1 MRKREKEYC
10 KIIGRALR
18 SLRKTKTKKSL
29 NLFANEN
36 DISSSTLSHIEL
48 GQNQP
53 GIINLKKI
61 ATCLEISL
69 PELINILEKDLPKD
83 FRIFEDDH
91 Y

>member
-1 MRKREKEYC
+1 MEQREQEYC
-10 KIIGRALR
+10 KIIGQALR
-18 SLRKTKTKKSL
+18 NFRKEKTKKSL
-29 NLFANEN
+29 TLFAEEN

-53 GIINLKKI
+53 GIVNLKKI

-69 PELINILEKDLPKD
+69 PELIEILEKDLPIN
-83 FRIFEDDH
+83 FRIFKDDH